1 MHRFEYDKALWTV
14 TQSENGYV
22 LDFQGYADL
31 IHANANNAQSI
42 ITCLDHA
49 KVSSV
54 VQWLPDGSLCIC
66 PKGLCPSKFTFQ
78 DVCRARI
85 QAYSA
90 PNLREAEAHRLRGYN
105 VPNHVDKQPRTKYYI
120 GPTKVCRKF
129 YQRALGLDHR
139 VVNEITNLVHGK
151 LKQAAT
157 PPKKAGYR
165 KKPTKYNVSY
175 AFWADFFSVCQRPND
190 EVRLFPVNQSFYYIY
205 CNIFWPWWL
214 QTYRQQM
221 SESEDCT
228 MLFFKEKRTLFMGM
242 YITYDP

>member
-1 MHRFEYDKALWTV
+1 MFLYLLGLIVMHRFEYDKALWTV

-90 PNLREAEAHRLRGYN
+90 PNLREAEAHRLRG
-105 VPNHVDKQPRTKYYI
+105 
-120 GPTKVCRKF
+120 
-129 YQRALGLDHR
+129 
-139 VVNEITNLVHGK
+139 
-151 LKQAAT
+151 
-157 PPKKAGYR
+157 
-165 KKPTKYNVSY
+165 
-175 AFWADFFSVCQRPND
+175 
-190 EVRLFPVNQSFYYIY
+190 
-205 CNIFWPWWL
+205 
-214 QTYRQQM
+214 
-221 SESEDCT
+221 
-228 MLFFKEKRTLFMGM
+228 
-242 YITYDP
+242 